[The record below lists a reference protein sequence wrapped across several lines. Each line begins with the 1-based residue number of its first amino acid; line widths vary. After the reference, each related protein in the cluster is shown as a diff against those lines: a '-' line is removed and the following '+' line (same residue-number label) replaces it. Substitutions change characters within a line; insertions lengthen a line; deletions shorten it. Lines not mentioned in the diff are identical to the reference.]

1 MMRKSL
7 CVSAAIAVA
16 VALAACGGGGGGGS
30 RLTGATPSGETGSSK
45 QYAELRWGT
54 EPFPGP
60 IDLDNNL
67 WGQVF
72 QISSLALQSL
82 VEFEPNGEVKPSRL
96 ASSIEHPNPT
106 TYVYHLR
113 SGVRFSNGKPLTIQD
128 VLFSLRRN
136 IVGKESQTKTFW
148 ADVASV
154 DGRGNSTVVV
164 KLKRPSPFWESVLAF
179 SGQIIE
185 KAEAERVGEKALGTA
200 GNLPIGTGPWKFDV
214 YKPEVSVQLSRNPY
228 WSGPQQPAERITINL
243 FKEESQIALAL
254 RSGAIDGTF
263 QILSIKPYA
272 NIPGTRL
279 LTAPGA
285 NEIYLGMNTTTPPF
299 NDVHVRRAIAYATD
313 VKGMVD
319 TLFPGTGSEDKTMA
333 PPNVFADLGSTS
345 QVESMINS
353 LPNYEFNL
361 AAARRELAKSAYP
374 HGFTTKV
381 QAVAGE
387 ESPIIAAQI
396 LSHDLGKIGIKASVD
411 EVPLDAYSG
420 LYGNKVT
427 IWPNEFLAEYP
438 DPEAL
443 MSCLLPPSQI
453 GTSSAGCNFAN
464 YNSPKVNKLQAQES
478 ETVSQPK
485 RLRLVKELLQTVGE
499 EMPYRPLYTHDAY
512 VQLSNKY
519 VFPGFSNWTLY
530 SRPWA
535 LDVKLAK

>member
-1 MMRKSL
+1 MRKYL
-7 CVSAAIAVA
+7 CAGLALVLVVSV
-16 VALAACGGGGGGGS
+16 AACGGGS
-30 RLTGATPSGETGSSK
+30 KDQSSNSASSGAAGSSK

-60 IDLDNNL
+60 INLDNNL

-72 QISSLALQSL
+72 QISGLAIQSL
-82 VEFEPNGEVKPSRL
+82 VEFEPSGHVKPSL
-96 ASSIEHPNPT
+96 ASSVEHPNLT
-106 TYVYHLR
+106 TYVYHLKP
-113 SGVRFSNGKPLTIQD
+113 GVKFSNGKPLTVAD
-128 VLFSLRRN
+128 VIFSLKRN
-136 IVGKESQTKTFW
+136 IIGRESQTKTYW
-148 ADVASV
+148 ADVSSISGSG
-154 DGRGNSTVVV
+154 DSTVVV
-164 KLKRPSPFWESVLAF
+164 KLKRPNPFWESILAF

-185 KAEAERVGEKALGTA
+185 KADAERVGEKALGTA
-200 GNLPIGTGPWKFDV
+200 GNLPIGTGPWKFDS

-228 WSGPQQPAERITINL
+228 WSGPPQPAARIAINL

-285 NEIYLGMNTTTPPF
+285 NEIYAGMNTTTPPF

-313 VKGMVD
+313 VKGMIN
-319 TLFPGTGSEDKTMA
+319 TLFPGTGSEDVTMA
-333 PPNVFADLGSTS
+333 PPSVFSDLGSKT
-345 QVESMINS
+345 QVAEMLAS
-353 LPNYEFNL
+353 LPHYEFNL
-361 AAARRELAKSAYP
+361 AAAKRELAKSAYP

-396 LSHDLGKIGIKASVD
+396 LAHDLGKIGIKAGVD

-464 YNSPKVNKLQAQES
+464 YNSAKVNKLEAEEG
-478 ETVSQPK
+478 ETVNRTK
-485 RLRLVKELLQTVGE
+485 RLALVKELLQVVGTE
-499 EMPYRPLYTHDAY
+499 EPYRPLYTHDAY
-512 VQLSNKY
+512 VQLSEKY

-535 LDVKLAK
+535 LDVKLAQ